1 MRDIQYLLDTYDNAY
16 VKGEQ
21 RSNKTKN
28 RIRKESVR
36 KNRHLILDELLLE
49 SEELIQN
56 ELVPES
62 KLLILDKLLAESKSL
77 MLTSNDKKIVRY
89 LINVFSD
96 DFKKLHRRASDEA
109 IILAFIFYL
118 KKIELP
124 SIRLS
129 DYRIC
134 NKYELTDPVFEII
147 LCRIILYYMRKTPI
161 EPVTYRKD
169 EHEILIREGKR

>member
-21 RSNKTKN
+21 RSKHTKN

-49 SEELIQN
+49 S
-56 ELVPES
+56 
-62 KLLILDKLLAESKSL
+62 KSL
-77 MLTSNDKKIVRY
+77 MLTPNDKKTVRY
-89 LINVFSD
+89 LIDVFTD

-124 SIRLS
+124 SVRLS

-134 NKYELTDPVFEII
+134 NKYGLTDAVFEII

-169 EHEILIREGKR
+169 EHDILIREGKR

>member
-1 MRDIQYLLDTYDNAY
+1 MKKSKNTYKKEEKIKTKNKGFIWMRDIQYLLDTYDNAY

-21 RSNKTKN
+21 RSNESKN
-28 RIRKESVR
+28 RIRKESRR

-49 SEELIQN
+49 SK
-56 ELVPES
+56 S
-62 KLLILDKLLAESKSL
+62 LIL
-77 MLTSNDKKIVRY
+77 TPNDKKTVRY
-89 LINVFSD
+89 LIDIFTD
-96 DFKKLHRRASDEA
+96 DFKKLHRRAKDET

-134 NKYELTDPVFEII
+134 NKYGLTDTVFEII

-161 EPVTYRKD
+161 EPKTYSKD
-169 EHEILIREGKR
+169 EHDILIREGKR

>member
-1 MRDIQYLLDTYDNAY
+1 MRDIQYVLDTYDNAY

-21 RSNKTKN
+21 RSKHTKN

-49 SEELIQN
+49 S
-56 ELVPES
+56 
-62 KLLILDKLLAESKSL
+62 KSL
-77 MLTSNDKKIVRY
+77 MLTPNDKKTVRY
-89 LINVFSD
+89 LIDVFSD

-124 SIRLS
+124 SVRLS

-134 NKYELTDPVFEII
+134 NKYGLTDAVFEII

-169 EHEILIREGKR
+169 EHDILIREGKR

>member
-21 RSNKTKN
+21 RSKHTKN
-28 RIRKESVR
+28 RIRKESRR

-49 SEELIQN
+49 S
-56 ELVPES
+56 
-62 KLLILDKLLAESKSL
+62 KSL
-77 MLTSNDKKIVRY
+77 MLTPNDKKTVRY
-89 LINVFSD
+89 LIDVFSD

-124 SIRLS
+124 SVRLS

-134 NKYELTDPVFEII
+134 NKYGLTDAVFEII

-169 EHEILIREGKR
+169 EHDILIREGKR

>member
-28 RIRKESVR
+28 RIRKESRR

-49 SEELIQN
+49 SK
-56 ELVPES
+56 S
-62 KLLILDKLLAESKSL
+62 LIL
-77 MLTSNDKKIVRY
+77 TPNDKKTVRY
-89 LINVFSD
+89 LIDIFTD
-96 DFKKLHRRASDEA
+96 DFKKLHRRAKDEA

-134 NKYELTDPVFEII
+134 NKYGLTDTVFEII
-147 LCRIILYYMRKTPI
+147 LCRIILHYMRKTPI
-161 EPVTYRKD
+161 EPKTYSKD
-169 EHEILIREGKR
+169 EHDILIREGKR

>member
-1 MRDIQYLLDTYDNAY
+1 MKKSKNTYKKEEKIKTKKKGFIWMRDIQYLLDTYDNAY

-21 RSNKTKN
+21 RSKHTKN

-49 SEELIQN
+49 S
-56 ELVPES
+56 
-62 KLLILDKLLAESKSL
+62 KSL
-77 MLTSNDKKIVRY
+77 MLTPNDKKTVRY
-89 LINVFSD
+89 LIDVFSD

-134 NKYELTDPVFEII
+134 NKYGLTDAVFEII

-169 EHEILIREGKR
+169 EHDILIREGKR

>member
-21 RSNKTKN
+21 RSKHTKN

-49 SEELIQN
+49 S
-56 ELVPES
+56 
-62 KLLILDKLLAESKSL
+62 KSL
-77 MLTSNDKKIVRY
+77 MLTPNDKKTVRY
-89 LINVFSD
+89 LIDVFSD

-134 NKYELTDPVFEII
+134 NKYGLTDPVFEII

-169 EHEILIREGKR
+169 EHDILIREGKRWYQEQT

>member
-21 RSNKTKN
+21 RSKHTKN

-49 SEELIQN
+49 S
-56 ELVPES
+56 
-62 KLLILDKLLAESKSL
+62 KSL
-77 MLTSNDKKIVRY
+77 MLTPNDKKTVRY
-89 LINVFSD
+89 LIDVFSD

-118 KKIELP
+118 KELP
-124 SIRLS
+124 SVRLS

-134 NKYELTDPVFEII
+134 NKYGLTDAVFEII

-169 EHEILIREGKR
+169 EHDILIREGKR

>member
-21 RSNKTKN
+21 RSKHTKN

-49 SEELIQN
+49 S
-56 ELVPES
+56 
-62 KLLILDKLLAESKSL
+62 KSL
-77 MLTSNDKKIVRY
+77 MLTPNDKKTVRY
-89 LINVFSD
+89 LIDVFSD

-124 SIRLS
+124 SVRLS

-134 NKYELTDPVFEII
+134 NKYGLTDAVFEII

-169 EHEILIREGKR
+169 EHDILIREGKR

>member
-28 RIRKESVR
+28 RIRKESRR

-49 SEELIQN
+49 SK
-56 ELVPES
+56 S
-62 KLLILDKLLAESKSL
+62 LIL
-77 MLTSNDKKIVRY
+77 TPNDKKTVRY
-89 LINVFSD
+89 LIDIFSD
-96 DFKKLHRRASDEA
+96 DFKKLHRRAKDEA

-134 NKYELTDPVFEII
+134 KEYGLTDPVFEII

-161 EPVTYRKD
+161 EPKTYKKD
-169 EHEILIREGKR
+169 EHDILIREGKR

>member
-1 MRDIQYLLDTYDNAY
+1 MKKSKNTYKKEEKIKTKKKGFIWMRDIQYLLDTYDNAY

-21 RSNKTKN
+21 RSKHTKN

-49 SEELIQN
+49 S
-56 ELVPES
+56 
-62 KLLILDKLLAESKSL
+62 KSL
-77 MLTSNDKKIVRY
+77 MLTPNDKKTVRY
-89 LINVFSD
+89 LIDVFSD

-124 SIRLS
+124 SVRLS

-134 NKYELTDPVFEII
+134 NKYGLTDAVFEII

-169 EHEILIREGKR
+169 EHDILIREGKR

>member
-21 RSNKTKN
+21 RSNETKN
-28 RIRKESVR
+28 RIRKESCR

-49 SEELIQN
+49 SK
-56 ELVPES
+56 S
-62 KLLILDKLLAESKSL
+62 LIL
-77 MLTSNDKKIVRY
+77 TPNDKKTVRY
-89 LINVFSD
+89 LIDIFTD
-96 DFKKLHRRASDEA
+96 DFKKLHRRAKDEA

-134 NKYELTDPVFEII
+134 KKYGLTDAVFEII

-161 EPVTYRKD
+161 EPVTYTKD
-169 EHEILIREGKR
+169 EHDILIREGKR

>member
-21 RSNKTKN
+21 RSKHTKN

-49 SEELIQN
+49 S
-56 ELVPES
+56 
-62 KLLILDKLLAESKSL
+62 KSL
-77 MLTSNDKKIVRY
+77 MLTPNDKKTVRY
-89 LINVFSD
+89 LIDVFSD

-124 SIRLS
+124 SVRLS

-134 NKYELTDPVFEII
+134 NKYGLTDAVFEII

-169 EHEILIREGKR
+169 EHDILIREGKRWYQEQT

>member
-1 MRDIQYLLDTYDNAY
+1 MKKSKNTYKKEEKIKTKKKGFIWMRDIQYLLDTYDNAY

-21 RSNKTKN
+21 RSKHTKN

-49 SEELIQN
+49 S
-56 ELVPES
+56 
-62 KLLILDKLLAESKSL
+62 KSL
-77 MLTSNDKKIVRY
+77 MLTPNDKKTVRY
-89 LINVFSD
+89 LIDVFSD

-124 SIRLS
+124 SVRLS

-134 NKYELTDPVFEII
+134 NKYGLTDAVFEII

-161 EPVTYRKD
+161 EPKTYKKD
-169 EHEILIREGKR
+169 EHDILIREGKR

>member
-21 RSNKTKN
+21 RSKHTKN

-49 SEELIQN
+49 S
-56 ELVPES
+56 
-62 KLLILDKLLAESKSL
+62 KSL
-77 MLTSNDKKIVRY
+77 MLTPNDKKTVRY
-89 LINVFSD
+89 LIDVFSD

-124 SIRLS
+124 SVRLS

-134 NKYELTDPVFEII
+134 NKYGLTDPVFEII

-161 EPVTYRKD
+161 EPITYNKD
-169 EHEILIREGKR
+169 EHDILIREGKRWYQEQT

>member
-1 MRDIQYLLDTYDNAY
+1 MKKSKNTYKKEEKIKTKNKGFIWMRDIQYLLDTYDNAY

-21 RSNKTKN
+21 RSKHTKN

-49 SEELIQN
+49 S
-56 ELVPES
+56 
-62 KLLILDKLLAESKSL
+62 KSL
-77 MLTSNDKKIVRY
+77 MLTPNDKKTVRY
-89 LINVFSD
+89 LIDVFSD

-124 SIRLS
+124 SVRLS

-134 NKYELTDPVFEII
+134 NKYGLTDAVFEII

-169 EHEILIREGKR
+169 EHDILIREGKR

>member
-1 MRDIQYLLDTYDNAY
+1 MKKSKNTYKKEEKIKTKNKGFIWMRDIQYLLDTYDNAY

-21 RSNKTKN
+21 RSKHTKN

-49 SEELIQN
+49 S
-56 ELVPES
+56 
-62 KLLILDKLLAESKSL
+62 KSL
-77 MLTSNDKKIVRY
+77 MLTPNDKKTVRY
-89 LINVFSD
+89 LIDIFSD

-124 SIRLS
+124 SVRLS

-134 NKYELTDPVFEII
+134 NKYGLTDAVFEII

-169 EHEILIREGKR
+169 EHDILIREGKR

>member
-21 RSNKTKN
+21 RSKHTKN

-49 SEELIQN
+49 S
-56 ELVPES
+56 
-62 KLLILDKLLAESKSL
+62 KSL
-77 MLTSNDKKIVRY
+77 MLTPNDKKTVRY
-89 LINVFSD
+89 LIDVFSD

-134 NKYELTDPVFEII
+134 NKYGLTDPVFEII

-169 EHEILIREGKR
+169 EHDILIREGKR

>member
-21 RSNKTKN
+21 RSNESKN
-28 RIRKESVR
+28 RIRKESRR

-49 SEELIQN
+49 SK
-56 ELVPES
+56 S
-62 KLLILDKLLAESKSL
+62 LIL
-77 MLTSNDKKIVRY
+77 TPNDKKTVRY
-89 LINVFSD
+89 LIDIFTD
-96 DFKKLHRRASDEA
+96 DFKKLHRRAKDET

-134 NKYELTDPVFEII
+134 NKYGLTDAVFEII

-161 EPVTYRKD
+161 EPKTYSKD
-169 EHEILIREGKR
+169 EHDILIREGKR

>member
-21 RSNKTKN
+21 RSKHTKN

-49 SEELIQN
+49 S
-56 ELVPES
+56 
-62 KLLILDKLLAESKSL
+62 KSL
-77 MLTSNDKKIVRY
+77 MLTPNDKKTVRY
-89 LINVFSD
+89 LIDVFSD
-96 DFKKLHRRASDEA
+96 DFKKLHRRTSDEA

-124 SIRLS
+124 SVRLS

-134 NKYELTDPVFEII
+134 NKYGLTDAVFEII

-169 EHEILIREGKR
+169 EHDILIREGKR

>member
-21 RSNKTKN
+21 RSKHTKN

-49 SEELIQN
+49 S
-56 ELVPES
+56 
-62 KLLILDKLLAESKSL
+62 KSL
-77 MLTSNDKKIVRY
+77 MLTPNDKKTVRY
-89 LINVFSD
+89 LIDVFSD

-134 NKYELTDPVFEII
+134 NKYGLTDAVFEII

-161 EPVTYRKD
+161 EPKTYKKD
-169 EHEILIREGKR
+169 EHDILIREGKR